1 MQLDAKERFK
11 QLSDAAFA
19 VQIRQKART
28 DSGWYFALSAFLF
41 FPAAFLLPTIW
52 GVGWLLSAIAAAI
65 AGVYGIKGNGL
76 KSVLLFRIG
85 VTSVVTIFSVYG
97 MFYPDQ
103 RWGILFTLA
112 CVRLA
117 ITSLLA
123 FSRYRSTR
131 APLPDAKLQLASAFS
146 KATRSDP
153 AKTPGLIA
161 LQRETG
167 LKLLV
172 PNDDAQYEFRLL
184 FEKDLV
190 FLIGIN
196 SFGGLRYSP
205 RIRCI
210 APSQTFHLDVVGESF
225 GGKRS
230 KVRPMLGPNA
240 IHGDL
245 EITPEMLQKFRET
258 IAQ

>member
-1 MQLDAKERFK
+1 MQFDDKERFK
-11 QLSDAAFA
+11 QLSDAAAA
-19 VQIRQKART
+19 VQFRQRART

-41 FPAAFLLPTIW
+41 LPAAFLLPTVW
-52 GVGWLLSAIAAAI
+52 GVVWLLCAIV
-65 AGVYGIKGNGL
+65 AGLAGIYGMKGSDL
-76 KSVLLFRIG
+76 KSILLVRIG
-85 VTSVVTIFSVYG
+85 VTSAITIFSAYC
-97 MFYPDQ
+97 MFLVNQ
-103 RWGILFTLA
+103 QWSILFGLA
-112 CVRLA
+112 SVRLA
-117 ITSLLA
+117 ITSLLSL
-123 FSRYRSTR
+123 SRYRSTP
-131 APLPDAKLQLASAFS
+131 APPADVKQQVVAAFS
-146 KATRSDP
+146 KATESDP

-184 FEKDLV
+184 FEDDLI

-210 APSQTFHLDVVGESF
+210 VPSRTFHLDVVGESF

-230 KVRPMLGPNA
+230 KVRPMLGPDA
-240 IHGDL
+240 IHRDL
-245 EITPEMLQKFRET
+245 EITPQMLQKFREQ
-258 IAQ
+258 ISK

>member
-1 MQLDAKERFK
+1 MQLDDKERFK
-11 QLSDAAFA
+11 QLSDAAAAAQF
-19 VQIRQKART
+19 RQRART

-41 FPAAFLLPTIW
+41 FPGFFLLPTVW
-52 GVGWLLSAIAAAI
+52 GVGWLLCAIAAAL
-65 AGVYGIKGNGL
+65 AGLYGIKSSDV
-76 KSVLLFRIG
+76 KSILLFR
-85 VTSVVTIFSVYG
+85 VAVSSAVAIFSVYC
-97 MFYPDQ
+97 MFLKNQ
-103 RWGILFTLA
+103 QWGILFALA

-117 ITSLLA
+117 ITSLIA
-123 FSRYRSTR
+123 FSRYRSTQ
-131 APLPDAKLQLASAFS
+131 APLPDAKLQVASAFS